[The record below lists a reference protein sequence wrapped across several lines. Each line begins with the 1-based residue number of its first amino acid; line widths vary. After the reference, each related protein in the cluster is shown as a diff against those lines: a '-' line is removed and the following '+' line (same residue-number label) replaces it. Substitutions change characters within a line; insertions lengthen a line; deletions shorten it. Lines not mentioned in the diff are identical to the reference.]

1 MASLLGTGTS
11 KEAQVSEKV
20 CTGVTDCMTTLMN
33 EPSLGLYYVMEHIQ
47 RSTPNLIADK
57 QAVIRSGEQL
67 HGANLD
73 ASYALDELTLA
84 TAPTSFDI
92 FKRVTALA
100 QSAAATQAIIA
111 AAEAEP
117 KGGSAPTE

>member
-1 MASLLGTGTS
+1 MAALLGGGPS
-11 KEAQVSEKV
+11 KEAQVADKV
-20 CTGVTDCMTTLMN
+20 CNGVTECMTTLMN

-57 QAVIRSGEQL
+57 QAMTHSGELL
-67 HGANLD
+67 HGAHLD

-84 TAPTSFDI
+84 TAPTSFNI

-100 QSAAATQAIIA
+100 ESAAATQARIA
-111 AAEAEP
+111 ARTESVPKADAEE
-117 KGGSAPTE
+117 